1 MNDSSAVELGSSAPS
16 YIDQLLSKGQQLCEQ
31 HRIDNPDL
39 YQIVDSKKEQ
49 ALESQTPK
57 LLDIENNELTN
68 NVQNLKPL
76 DLLCGPQLREKIRM
90 NQEEIR
96 QELLSFN
103 AAVIPRT
110 QAHNRKCASQTI
122 EDETASRA
130 TLMASQIQAW
140 RSMLPSLIKK
150 FAKITDY
157 RRTTHLKHKLTV
169 LMVFGLFA
177 FIFRLSSR
185 REMNRE
191 LTSPIIFAHLKKLFP
206 EIDSIPHADTLA
218 RILEDMNPKAIEAVH
233 IGLIKDLIR
242 KKKFKKL
249 LIKNHLPISVDGTQ
263 KLYRDGQI
271 QDNSW
276 CERKVGKKEDN
287 NKQRYVYVIE
297 ANITLKNGLNIPLLT
312 EYLFKDANQMLKLDG
327 KQDSETTAFERLA
340 IRIKQYFP
348 RLKCL
353 FLMDAMY
360 ATQQVIGVLHR
371 NNWEYII
378 RLPKNKLK
386 TFSSKLNRKKLSKQ
400 CIPGLSDYRQRRQEF
415 YWENNV
421 TYGYEWQLSI
431 SLVGCLEKYKEV
443 NKKTGDI
450 ETHYSEHLWISSL
463 PAHIDNVH
471 ELFNLGARKKEL
483 IEDSINTEKNRGYSY
498 KHAFSYNWNAMQGF
512 HYLMRLGHAI
522 NALSEFTKKLKDY
535 VKTLGSSATLKL
547 IKETLFSLWLSME
560 WYASQRDKTPQLRL
574 QLE

>member
-1 MNDSSAVELGSSAPS
+1 MNDSSAVELGPAAPS
-16 YIDQLLSKGQQLCEQ
+16 YIDQLLSKGQELCQQ
-31 HRIDNPDL
+31 HRINNPDL
-39 YQIVDSKKEQ
+39 YQIVDNKKEQ
-49 ALESQTPK
+49 ALETQSLEPTAKEDDLLTSK
-57 LLDIENNELTN
+57 LKNT
-68 NVQNLKPL
+68 KPEEE
-76 DLLCGPQLREKIRM
+76 LCGPQLREKIRM
-90 NQEEIR
+90 NQAEIR
-96 QELLSFN
+96 QELCPLN
-103 AAVIPRT
+103 AAINHRT
-110 QAHNRKCASQTI
+110 QAHNKKCASHTVK
-122 EDETASRA
+122 EETASRA
-130 TLMASQIQAW
+130 KLMASQIQAW

-150 FAKITDY
+150 FSKITDY
-157 RRTTHLKHKLTV
+157 RRTTHVKHKITV
-169 LMVFGLFA
+169 LMVFGLFS

-191 LTSPIIFAHLKKLFP
+191 LTSPVIFNHLKKLFP

-218 RILEDMNPKAIEAVH
+218 RILEDMNPKEIEAVH

-242 KKKFKKL
+242 K
-249 LIKNHLPISVDGTQ
+249 IK
-263 KLYRDGQI
+263 
-271 QDNSW
+271 
-276 CERKVGKKEDN
+276 DN
-287 NKQRYVYVIE
+287 NKQRYIYVIE
-297 ANITLKNGLNIPLLT
+297 ANITLKNGLNIPLMT
-312 EYLFKDANQMLKLDG
+312 EYLFKDNNQLLKLDG

-348 RLKCL
+348 KLKCL

-360 ATQQVIGVLHR
+360 ATQQVMGILHK

-386 TFSSKLNRKKLSKQ
+386 AFANKLNIKKLSKQ
-400 CIPGLSDYRQRRQEF
+400 SIPGQSRYRQRQQEF
-415 YWENNV
+415 YWENEV

-431 SLVGCLEKYKEV
+431 NLVGCLEKYKEV
-443 NKKTGDI
+443 NNKTGEI

-463 PAHIDNVH
+463 PAHINNVH

-547 IKETLFSLWLSME
+547 IKETLFSPWLSME
-560 WYASQRDKTPQLRL
+560 CYASQRDKTPQLRL